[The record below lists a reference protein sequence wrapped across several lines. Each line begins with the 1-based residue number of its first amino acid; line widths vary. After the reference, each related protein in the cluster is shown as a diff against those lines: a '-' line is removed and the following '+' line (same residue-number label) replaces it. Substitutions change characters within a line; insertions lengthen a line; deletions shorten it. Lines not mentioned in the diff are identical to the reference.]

1 MVTTLN
7 KTRGAEMT
15 KDQNETVRTLRDA
28 GYLVIIWAPDELC
41 DVDTRHIEDV
51 LIERGNDMI
60 EQLKGE

>member
-1 MVTTLN
+1 
-7 KTRGAEMT
+7 MT